1 MEQTEKSSISEK
13 TEVPKH
19 KNALAEKYE
28 KEDKEKHQKE
38 VDGYERLKT
47 KETTKLPQP
56 TGWRLLVLPF
66 KMPEKTKGGLLL
78 GADTLERQQVA
89 STCGLVLSMG
99 PYCYDKQKFPE
110 GPWCKKGDW
119 VIFARYAGSRLP
131 IEGGEVRILNDDE
144 VIGTIKDP
152 ESVLHVI

>member
-1 MEQTEKSSISEK
+1 MEKTESAKSLTSEK

-28 KEDKEKHQKE
+28 KENKEKHEKE

-47 KETTKLPQP
+47 KETSKLPQP

-66 KMPEKTKGGLLL
+66 KIAEKTKGGLFL

-99 PYCYDKQKFPE
+99 PYCYDK
-110 GPWCKKGDW
+110 KK
-119 VIFARYAGSRLP
+119 
-131 IEGGEVRILNDDE
+131 
-144 VIGTIKDP
+144 
-152 ESVLHVI
+152 SV